1 MAKNISKI
9 VIRRLRSS
17 YITTIVS
24 VSLVLFML
32 GLMGV
37 LIINARRLSNYVR
50 ENIGFTVV
58 LKDNTKDIQ
67 IRQLQKDLDASAFV
81 KSTEYITKE
90 KAAEEL
96 QEELGEDFIN
106 SLGYNPLPASINVKL
121 YADYANI
128 DSLQKIEKK
137 LIAFDSIKE
146 VYYQESLVHLV
157 NDNVKKISAIILVFS
172 ILLLFIS
179 IALINNTIRLSVYSK
194 RFTINTM
201 QLVGATPAFIRK
213 PFLQRSAMHG
223 MLGAFIA
230 IIFLIGVVYFLMKE
244 LNELISIQNIG
255 FLFIMIVVLGI
266 IISAGSTYFAV
277 NKYLRL
283 RTGDLYF

>member
-1 MAKNISKI
+1 MAKNISKT

-137 LIAFDSIKE
+137 LIAFDAIKE

-172 ILLLFIS
+172 ILLLFTS

-230 IIFLIGVVYFLMKE
+230 IIFLISVVYFLMKE

-277 NKYLRL
+277 NKYLRAQSN
-283 RTGDLYF
+283 DLYY